1 MPTRKTLLRW
11 MLVALAFTAL
21 TGVLAVLVEASHV
34 AWQIVGT
41 GFATAVACAL
51 LMPITGMIDRAK
63 SRSAGLVGMF
73 WVVGEYLLTLL
84 LIWEIPH
91 NFFAHSYEEELALT
105 AVVLLPA
112 GPIAMALLKLTNQ
125 PYGRLAGRIGV
136 VVVVAALLACW
147 TGIWWRA
154 AIAFIPSPV
163 SDPSGFHTAEAW
175 WKTGGSISIYGG
187 LSVLCLIGLAAPDPR
202 KWRWLGIVAAVF
214 AGAIWLLDAWL
225 RVGSDPGFV
234 AFATLTSIASVV
246 AFTNLCLYCPLKEG
260 QGWVRVGA
268 ILSAMVTATALDASF
283 VDIKLLHAGYA
294 DAFLFRIASAGGIL
308 CGCSALALVVLA
320 RINRGVDYEPL
331 AAEILTVD
339 LVCPRCRKKQAVRL
353 GDSVCAGCA
362 LRISIRI
369 EEPRC
374 PKCGYLLFQLT
385 SPRCPECGAPLPERA
400 STAGPATQPST

>member
-1 MPTRKTLLRW
+1 

-21 TGVLAVLVEASHV
+21 AGVLAVLVEAGDV
-34 AWQIVGT
+34 AWKIVGT

-51 LMPITGMIDRAK
+51 LIPITGMIDREK

-73 WVVGEYLLTLL
+73 WMVGEYLLVLL
-84 LIWEIPH
+84 LIWEIPR
-91 NFFAHSYEEELALT
+91 NFFAQRWEDDLALT
-105 AVVLLPA
+105 TLISFPA
-112 GPIAMALLKLTNQ
+112 GPLAMALLRLANQ
-125 PYGRLAGRIGV
+125 PYGRIAGRIGV
-136 VVVVAALLACW
+136 GVVIAALLACW
-147 TGIWWRA
+147 TGIWWSA
-154 AIAFIPSPV
+154 ALGFFPASPA
-163 SDPSGFHTAEAW
+163 SLARYETAEAW
-175 WKTGGSISIYGG
+175 WKTGGAISIYGG
-187 LSVLCLIGLAAPDPR
+187 LSVLCLIGLVSGDAR
-202 KWRWLGIVAAVF
+202 KWRWIGIVGGIVA
-214 AGAIWLLDAWL
+214 GTMWLLDTWL
-225 RVGSDPGFV
+225 GVGSDPGFV

-268 ILSAMVTATALDASF
+268 ILSATVTAAALDASF

-385 SPRCPECGAPLPERA
+385 SPRCPECGAPLPEGA
-400 STAGPATQPST
+400 STAGPAAQPST